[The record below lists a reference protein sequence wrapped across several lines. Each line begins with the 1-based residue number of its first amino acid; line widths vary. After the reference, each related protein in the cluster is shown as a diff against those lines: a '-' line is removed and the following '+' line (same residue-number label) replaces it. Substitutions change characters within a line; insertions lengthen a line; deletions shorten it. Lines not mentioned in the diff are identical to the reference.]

1 MSSTKQIL
9 AMLRSRAEGDDD
21 MFFSIALQVAASEA
35 RQGHKSTAE
44 EIRAEIER
52 ARAKRPR
59 DASVPIAF
67 GAPRGNL
74 EGLLELREPRYK
86 LKDVVLNESLV
97 LRLNDVLLQQRKRDW
112 LR

>member
-21 MFFSIALQVAASEA
+21 MFFSVALQVAASEA

-59 DASVPIAF
+59 GASVPIAF

-74 EGLLELREPRYK
+74 EGLLELREPRYR
-86 LKDVVLNESLV
+86 LKDVVLNERLV
-97 LRLNDVLLQQRKRDW
+97 LRLNDVLLQQRS
-112 LR
+112 